1 MKQGKPLIAFVMVA
15 IFVVL
20 AIYLGVYAFRSLQ
33 DPYRTT
39 LVYAYTAEDSVEAN
53 GLLVREETVFPSQ
66 TGIVELTR
74 SEGEKVGVGQTV
86 ALVYRDTQAQ
96 ADQAQIQALSQE
108 IQLLQYAVGQ
118 SGSVESAARLDEDIR
133 QGIVALRA
141 SSALGDYN
149 NLEEQIRTV
158 KSDILKRG
166 YTYGDS
172 LTAADLTA
180 QLQSLNSQLT
190 ELNQRSASA
199 TTQITTSQ
207 SGIFSSL
214 VDGYETQLTPS
225 SVLELTPSQLNSLI
239 SQPDTANT
247 SSTGKLITS
256 NRWYFAAVLPLD
268 SAQRLSQGDTVLM
281 RFTGD
286 FTQDVDMSV
295 VHISQPEGEQ
305 SVVVF
310 STDKYLSRTT
320 LLRRQTAE
328 LIFDSWSGLRIP
340 KSALR
345 LVEEEVED
353 EETGEMTQS
362 TRLGVY
368 ALVNGRTEFKEVD
381 VVTEGNDYYV
391 VSPVGTGRKILRAG
405 DEIITQAT
413 GLYDGQLLID

>member
-1 MKQGKPLIAFVMVA
+1 MKQGKPLIAFVMAA
-15 IFVVL
+15 ILLVL
-20 AIYLGVYAFRSLQ
+20 TIYLGVYAFRAFQ
-33 DPYRTT
+33 EPYRTT
-39 LVYAYTAEDSVEAN
+39 LVYAYTAADSVEAD
-53 GLLVREETVFPSQ
+53 GLLVREELVFPSQ
-66 TGIVELTR
+66 SGIVELTR

-96 ADQAQIQALSQE
+96 ADQAQIQSLTQE

-118 SGSVESAARLDEDIR
+118 SGSVESAARVDEEILR
-133 QGIVALRA
+133 SMVALRS

-149 NLEEQIRTV
+149 DLEDQIRNV

-166 YTYGDS
+166 YTYGDG

-180 QLQSLNSQLT
+180 QLQTLNSQLAS
-190 ELNQRSASA
+190 LNQRSASA
-199 TTQITTSQ
+199 TTQITASQ

-214 VDGYETQLTPS
+214 VDGYESQLTPS
-225 SVLELTPSQLNSLI
+225 SVLELTPSSLTQLMDHPA
-239 SQPDTANT
+239 QVTP
-247 SSTGKLITS
+247 STGKLITS
-256 NRWYFAAVLPLD
+256 NRWYFAAVLPLS
-268 SAQRLSQGDTVLM
+268 SAQRLKEGDTALL

-295 VHISQPEGEQ
+295 VHISPAEEDEA
-305 SVVVF
+305 VVVF

-345 LVEEEVED
+345 LVEEETQD
-353 EETGEMTQS
+353 EETGEVTQT

-381 VVTEGNDYYV
+381 VVMEGSDYYV
-391 VSPVGTGRKILRAG
+391 VAPVGTGRKILRSG
-405 DEIITQAT
+405 DEIIAQGT
-413 GLYDGQLLID
+413 GLQDGQLLLS

>member
-1 MKQGKPLIAFVMVA
+1 MKQGKPFIAFVMA
-15 IFVVL
+15 AMFAVL
-20 AIYLGVYAFRSLQ
+20 LIYLGVYAFRAFQ
-33 DPYRTT
+33 EPYRTT
-39 LVYAYTAEDSVEAN
+39 LVYAYTAEDSVEAD
-53 GLLVREETVFPSQ
+53 GLLVRDEVVFPSQ
-66 TGIVELTR
+66 SGIVELTR

-96 ADQAQIQALSQE
+96 ADQAQIQSLTQE

-118 SGSVESAARLDEDIR
+118 SGSVESAARLDEEILQSMVAIR
-133 QGIVALRA
+133 S

-149 NLEEQIRTV
+149 DLEDQVREV

-166 YTYGDS
+166 YTYGDG

-180 QLQSLNSQLT
+180 RLQDLNSQLNS
-190 ELNQRSASA
+190 LNQRSASA
-199 TTQITTSQ
+199 TTRVTASQ

-214 VDGYETQLTPS
+214 VDGYESALTPASVMTMTPS
-225 SVLELTPSQLNSLI
+225 SLTTLMSGADGAVS
-239 SQPDTANT
+239 A
-247 SSTGKLITS
+247 TGKLIVS
-256 NRWYFAAVLPLD
+256 NRWYFACVLPLA
-268 SAQRLSQGDTVLM
+268 SAQRLQEGGTALL

-286 FTQDVDMSV
+286 FTQDVEMSV
-295 VHISQPEGEQ
+295 AHISEPEGDQ
-305 SVVVF
+305 AVVVF

-345 LVEEEVED
+345 LVEEETTD
-353 EETGEMTQS
+353 EETGEVTQT

-368 ALVNGRTEFKEVD
+368 ALVNGRTEFKEVE
-381 VVTEGNDYYV
+381 VVTEGSDYYV
-391 VSPVGTGRKILRAG
+391 VAPVGTGRKILRSG

-413 GLYDGQLLID
+413 GLQDGQLLTE